1 MAETDALFSSAIASG
16 YDLYLRPLLFEP
28 YAEDLARRAAALE
41 PSKILEI
48 AAGCIREE
56 ARETMRGLGIV
67 A

>member
-41 PSKILEI
+41 PI
-48 AAGCIREE
+48 AA
-56 ARETMRGLGIV
+56 MRPRIS
-67 A
+67 